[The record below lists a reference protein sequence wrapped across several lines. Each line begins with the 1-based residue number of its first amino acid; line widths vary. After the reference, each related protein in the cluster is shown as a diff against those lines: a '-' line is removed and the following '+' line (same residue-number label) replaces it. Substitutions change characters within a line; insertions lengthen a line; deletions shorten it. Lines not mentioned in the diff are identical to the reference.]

1 MASKKASAPK
11 KVARKSA
18 KPAPRH
24 RAKKPTKGETVETSE
39 GVQLLLGNMP
49 SAKDAMFHYQTILAL
64 IDKARTASARVSEAK
79 KKAKEAN
86 VDVGALMTVM
96 RMERA
101 DPLDLAGELKMQ
113 AMLMSELGLPVQINL
128 FEPKYGSI
136 EEQAKAEGFAAG
148 KAGRSA
154 DGGRWKEG
162 EPGYEEYLA
171 AWTKGQAS
179 HVTGAEELTE
189 DESEGEE

>member
-1 MASKKASAPK
+1 MAKKQPTKKSPPK
-11 KVARKSA
+11 KSKSA
-18 KPAPRH
+18 RRPKQKETA
-24 RAKKPTKGETVETSE
+24 AETVETSE

-49 SAKDAMFHYQTILAL
+49 AAKDAMYHYQTILGL

-101 DPLDLAGELKMQ
+101 DPLDLASELKMQ
-113 AMLMSELGLPVQINL
+113 AMLMSELGLPVQMQL

-136 EEQAKAEGFAAG
+136 DAQAAAEGAQSG
-148 KAGRSA
+148 KNGRSP
-154 DGGRWKEG
+154 DTVRWPEG
-162 EPGYEEYLA
+162 VPGHTAYMR
-171 AWTKGQAS
+171 AWN
-179 HVTGAEELTE
+179 
-189 DESEGEE
+189 DEQGEIAKNFGKTPSDDDDKFE